1 MSQLEHHEF
10 LQLINQHRAIMHQLV
25 NLYIDDYQEREDLV
39 QEIVFQALK
48 SFPNFRKE
56 SKFST
61 WLYRVGLNTVFS
73 FSRKSK
79 NRRTAEGS
87 YQVDEF
93 AEQTNDAAAEL
104 YYHVRRLDE
113 VNRMIIT
120 LHLEGF
126 GNNEIAEITGIKA
139 NAIGVRLHRIR
150 ETLTRKMNHIK

>member
-1 MSQLEHHEF
+1 LSQQEHREF
-10 LQLINQHRAIMHQLV
+10 LQLINQHRAIMHQVV

-48 SFPNFRKE
+48 GFPNFRKE

-79 NRRTAEGS
+79 NRKTAEGS
-87 YQVDEF
+87 YEVDEF
-93 AEQTNDAAAEL
+93 AEQPSDAAAEL
-104 YYHVRRLDE
+104 YFHIRRLDK